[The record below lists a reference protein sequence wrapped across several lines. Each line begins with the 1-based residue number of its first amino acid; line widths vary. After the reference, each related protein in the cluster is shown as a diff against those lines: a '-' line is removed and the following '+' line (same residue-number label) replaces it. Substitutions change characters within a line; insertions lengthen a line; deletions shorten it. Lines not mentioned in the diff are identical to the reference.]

1 MHEAT
6 GSPVAAEALR
16 RIAELYAIEA
26 TIRGQ
31 TAEQRQDV
39 RQTKSLPLV
48 GAMKTWLEAELKRI
62 PPRGALAMQSDM
74 R

>member
-16 RIAELYAIEA
+16 RIAELYAIEK

-31 TAEQRQDV
+31 TAGTRQGM
-39 RQTKSLPLV
+39 RHIKSRPLV
-48 GAMKTWLEAELKRI
+48 EAMKTCSKPNLVESRRA
-62 PPRGALAMQSDM
+62 GASPM
-74 R
+74 RSGTR